1 MVGCPAKAPRDV
13 HWERRTSG
21 WAGRPRPAGPH
32 PEPQPGRAPPSRAAS
47 MNVALYAGL
56 AGGLVAALILVGVGV
71 YCCCC
76 RKAEAEDARP

>member
-1 MVGCPAKAPRDV
+1 
-13 HWERRTSG
+13 
-21 WAGRPRPAGPH
+21 
-32 PEPQPGRAPPSRAAS
+32 